1 MSEEKPRSI
10 RGVCQTRDQRF
21 KENVAAVR
29 TKKFKKFRP
38 VEETRIVVIHLY
50 FEIQTGLSVVE

>member
-29 TKKFKKFRP
+29 TKKFRP
-38 VEETRIVVIHLY
+38 VEETRIVIHLY
-50 FEIQTGLSVVE
+50 FEIQTALSVVE

>member
-29 TKKFKKFRP
+29 TKKFRP
-38 VEETRIVVIHLY
+38 VKETRIVVIHLY
-50 FEIQTGLSVVE
+50 FEIQTVLSVVE

>member
-29 TKKFKKFRP
+29 TKKFRP
-38 VEETRIVVIHLY
+38 VEETRVVVIHLY
-50 FEIQTGLSVVE
+50 FEIQTALSVVE

>member
-29 TKKFKKFRP
+29 TEKFRP

-50 FEIQTGLSVVE
+50 FEIQTALSVVE

>member
-29 TKKFKKFRP
+29 TKKFRP
-38 VEETRIVVIHLY
+38 VEKTRIVVIHLY
-50 FEIQTGLSVVE
+50 FEILSVVE

>member
-29 TKKFKKFRP
+29 TKKFRP
-38 VEETRIVVIHLY
+38 VEENRIVVIHLY
-50 FEIQTGLSVVE
+50 FEIQTALSVVE

>member
-29 TKKFKKFRP
+29 TKKFRP

-50 FEIQTGLSVVE
+50 FEIQTAFSVVE

>member
-29 TKKFKKFRP
+29 TKKFTP

>member
-29 TKKFKKFRP
+29 TKNFRP

-50 FEIQTGLSVVE
+50 FEIQTALSVVE

>member
-29 TKKFKKFRP
+29 TKKFRP
-38 VEETRIVVIHLY
+38 VEETRVVVIHLY

>member
-29 TKKFKKFRP
+29 TKKFRP
-38 VEETRIVVIHLY
+38 VEETRIVVIHLF
-50 FEIQTGLSVVE
+50 FEIQTVLSVVE

>member
-29 TKKFKKFRP
+29 TKKFRP

-50 FEIQTGLSVVE
+50 FEIQTTLSVVE

>member
-29 TKKFKKFRP
+29 TKKFRP
-38 VEETRIVVIHLY
+38 VEETRIVVTGTHLY
-50 FEIQTGLSVVE
+50 FEIQTALSVVE

>member
-29 TKKFKKFRP
+29 TKKFRP
-38 VEETRIVVIHLY
+38 VEETRIVDIHLY
-50 FEIQTGLSVVE
+50 FEIQAALSVVE

>member
-29 TKKFKKFRP
+29 TKKFRP
-38 VEETRIVVIHLY
+38 VEETRIVVTHLY
-50 FEIQTGLSVVE
+50 FEIQTALSVVE

>member
-29 TKKFKKFRP
+29 TKKFRP

-50 FEIQTGLSVVE
+50 FEIQTVLSVVE

>member
-29 TKKFKKFRP
+29 TKKFRP

-50 FEIQTGLSVVE
+50 FEIQTSLSVVE

>member
-29 TKKFKKFRP
+29 TKKFTP

-50 FEIQTGLSVVE
+50 FEIQTALSVVE

>member
-29 TKKFKKFRP
+29 TKKFRP
-38 VEETRIVVIHLY
+38 VEETRIVVIHLKLY

>member
-29 TKKFKKFRP
+29 IKKFRP

-50 FEIQTGLSVVE
+50 FEIQTALSVVE

>member
-29 TKKFKKFRP
+29 TKKFRP
-38 VEETRIVVIHLY
+38 VEETIIVVIHLY
-50 FEIQTGLSVVE
+50 FEIQTALSVVE

>member
-29 TKKFKKFRP
+29 TKKFRP
-38 VEETRIVVIHLY
+38 VEETRIHVVIHLY

>member
-29 TKKFKKFRP
+29 TKKFRP

-50 FEIQTGLSVVE
+50 FEIQTALFIVE